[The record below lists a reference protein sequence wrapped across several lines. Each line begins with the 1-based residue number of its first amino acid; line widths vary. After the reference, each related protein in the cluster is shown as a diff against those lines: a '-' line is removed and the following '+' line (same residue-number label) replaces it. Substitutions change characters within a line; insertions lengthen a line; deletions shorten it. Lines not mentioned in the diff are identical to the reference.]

1 MLVKRRPPRPKTTE
15 HPTKRALIDT
25 VVAMLDSVPVGQ
37 VTCDSVLAASGISR
51 GSLYY
56 HFEDFSDLVEHALVL
71 RYSRYVNDSI
81 AAIESTLSQ
90 SASAEEFRERFV
102 ETVRAGHDSSKVAL
116 RLEQVIPLAA
126 AAGSERMRT
135 ALGLEQQRYTDAHV
149 GVLREAQA
157 NGWVAP
163 GFDPRALSVLVQAF
177 LLGRAVDDVAP
188 SPLEPQAWEAVLAAV
203 LDRVLLTR

>member
-1 MLVKRRPPRPKTTE
+1 
-15 HPTKRALIDT
+15 
-25 VVAMLDSVPVGQ
+25 MLDSVPAGQ

-81 AAIESTLSQ
+81 AAIESTLSR
-90 SASAEEFRERFV
+90 SASADEFRERFV
-102 ETVRAGHDSSKVAL
+102 ETVRAGHDSSKAAL
-116 RLEQVIPLAA
+116 RLEQVIPLAV

-163 GFDPRALSVLVQAF
+163 NFDARALSVLVQAF